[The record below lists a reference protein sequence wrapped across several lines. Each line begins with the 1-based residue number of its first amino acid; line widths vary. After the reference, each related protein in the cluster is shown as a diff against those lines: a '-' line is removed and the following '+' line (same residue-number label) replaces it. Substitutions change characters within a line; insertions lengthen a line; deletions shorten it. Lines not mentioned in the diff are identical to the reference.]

1 MDAPATRHQ
10 QKPAT
15 RLTADANRADI
26 VSIMELLYFAYRDFI
41 AEPDA
46 MLAELGFG
54 RAHHRIL
61 HFVGRHPGLRVSEL
75 LAILRITKQS
85 LGRVLR
91 ELIERGYVMQEEG
104 PSDRRQRLLHL
115 TPKGQ
120 ELLERLEVPQIAR
133 VAAALERAG
142 PRAREIFVEILLG
155 LVDAEEREQVLALC
169 GLTAEPTTQEGGD
182 GGKRP
187 TRADRG

>member
-1 MDAPATRHQ
+1 MDAPTRQHDHQ
-10 QKPAT
+10 T
-15 RLTADANRADI
+15 TAPDTSEREHIIAL
-26 VSIMELLYFAYRDFI
+26 MELLFFAYRDFI

-91 ELIERGYVMQEEG
+91 ELIDRGYVVQEEG

-133 VAAALERAG
+133 VAAALEQAG
-142 PRAREIFVEILLG
+142 PGARETFAEVLLG
-155 LVDAEEREQVLALC
+155 LVDARERERVMTLC
-169 GLTAEPTTQEGGD
+169 GLTPGAGTEKE
-182 GGKRP
+182 KRH
-187 TRADRG
+187 AG